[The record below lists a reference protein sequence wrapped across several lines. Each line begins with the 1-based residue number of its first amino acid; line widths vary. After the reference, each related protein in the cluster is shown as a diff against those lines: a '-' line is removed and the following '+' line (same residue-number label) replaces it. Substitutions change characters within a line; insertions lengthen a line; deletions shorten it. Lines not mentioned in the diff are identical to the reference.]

1 MHKPVEPAQF
11 CDDVRSWPQ
20 IKVIGVPQNDLG
32 LYLLHLIRRH
42 RLYGPDRS
50 YRHECG
56 CIDNAVSRSELAAAS
71 RRAEI
76 VLQLGECA
84 LEAGRPDSARAYA
97 FWVERGFTDGRGEG
111 ILLEA
116 RAWELRGPPD
126 SALDAYERFLDA
138 YGDSPSQAA
147 VRFRRGMIL
156 ERIDRWEQ
164 ARSEFRA
171 LAAEQPSHP
180 LAFAALL
187 RIVNHHAVR
196 GERDLARFE
205 GRHGIETLE
214 RLIATHGDPG
224 VVFAARRTRA
234 EVLLLIED
242 YAAASQAFA
251 ELWSRYPETPAGMAA
266 GVRAAQV
273 AEQRLGDR
281 RRALDLYR
289 DLATHATDLAVQR
302 EARAAA
308 ARLERAGG

>member
-1 MHKPVEPAQF
+1 MAADSVLRVAAARYVAELDRQHGRPPA
-11 CDDVRSWPQ
+11 P
-20 IKVIGVPQNDLG
+20 DLW
-32 LYLLHLIRRH
+32 LHLAQARAA
-42 RLYGPDRS
+42 G
-50 YRHECG
+50 G
-56 CIDNAVSRSELAAAS
+56 AVDAAMAALRCALLEPAAAS